1 MRSYVLFSLL
11 IFITAKVVAQPPLP
25 YSKHAMVVIAHRG
38 DHVQV
43 PENTVAACKK
53 AITHGVDYVE
63 VDLRTTKDG
72 ELVMMHNA
80 TVDHMTDGIGKVK
93 DLTFAAI
100 RRLVVKPKLEADKKV
115 YRVPTF
121 KEVLAAC
128 KGKIHIYLDFK
139 DADVAQ
145 TYALIK
151 AAGMEKSVVV
161 YINAEAQ
168 LGQWQ
173 QVAPQIPLMCS
184 LPETVKDAASL
195 RAFISTAKV
204 SALDGNHQQYTPE
217 MLAAAKE
224 AGVAIWLDVQEKEEG
239 PAQWDP
245 ALQLKV
251 DGMQTDH
258 PEILVKYLQKKG
270 RR

>member
-25 YSKHAMVVIAHRG
+25 YSKLTSVVIAHRG
-38 DHVQV
+38 YHVLV

-72 ELVMMHNA
+72 ELVLMHNA
-80 TVDHMTDGIGKVK
+80 TVDHMTNGKGAVK

-100 RRLVVKPKLEADKKV
+100 RQLAVKPRLEADKNV

-139 DADVAQ
+139 DADVAK

-151 AAGMEKSVVV
+151 AAGMERSVIV
-161 YINAEAQ
+161 YINAEEQ
-168 LGQWQ
+168 LKQWQ
-173 QVAPQIPLMCS
+173 QIAPQMPLMCS

-195 RAFISTAKV
+195 QAFIRTAKV
-204 SALDGNHQQYTPE
+204 AALDGDHRQYTPE
-217 MLAAAKE
+217 MLAAAK
-224 AGVAIWLDVQEKEEG
+224 AAKVAVWLDVQEKEEG